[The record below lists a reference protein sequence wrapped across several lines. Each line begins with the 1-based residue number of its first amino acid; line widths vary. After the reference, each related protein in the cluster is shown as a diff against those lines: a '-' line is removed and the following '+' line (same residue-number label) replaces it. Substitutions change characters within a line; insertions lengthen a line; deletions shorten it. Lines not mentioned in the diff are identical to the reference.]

1 MRTTDKRWTSSDN
14 VYEKI
19 GFKLVSETKPNYWYI
34 MGDTKRHHRYNFRK
48 DLLVKQGYD
57 KNKTEKEIM
66 TDRGYLFVW
75 DCGNYKYEWNS

>member
-1 MRTTDKRWTSSDN
+1 
-14 VYEKI
+14 
-19 GFKLVSETKPNYWYI
+19 
-34 MGDTKRHHRYNFRK
+34 MGDTKRYHRYNFRK

-66 TDRGYLFVW
+66 VDRGYLIVW